1 MGLMKKKNVQE
12 AARTGSSGSA
22 VQQDFGWKGYLLYYL
37 GYTVLFGVMAAAVFV
52 WLYLKKRR
60 FVWQTDGVNQHY
72 YGLLYFSKWGK
83 EVLRN
88 FRQTGTLRLPT
99 FTLRMGYGGDL
110 YTTLAYYV
118 IGDPFSLPAVFVPEK
133 YLIHFH
139 DLMLLVRFWLAGI
152 TFSAYNFFMGRKKR
166 LGVLAGS
173 LIYIF
178 NGFTMSGMRHHYFLN
193 PFVFFPL
200 LLIGCELYFRK
211 RKPWLFLVMVFVTAV
226 SNFYF
231 FYMMVIMT
239 VLYAVWR
246 SIRIH
251 GIRHF
256 GAVLLDGISFLWYG
270 LIGTLLSSFIFLP
283 IVLRFLQDP
292 RTEDTKQ
299 IPLFWP
305 LWYYR
310 NFIDCFLSNGTSA
323 LSESWTYM
331 GFGAVALLGVLFI
344 FAQRKRHFDL
354 KAAFVGLTLLLMTP
368 MAGYVMNGFS
378 YPANR
383 WMWAYALLVGTMTAT
398 AVPELAEAGWKKLT
412 AGLLLFTAA
421 ILVCVCWEY
430 TFSRSSSQSV
440 ILGFLG
446 LSTVLAGRVVLLE
459 KEREKPESPDL
470 SGLRKKISVR
480 VQAVI
485 VLCAMLSIASAAYY
499 DYAPRRSAKV
509 FEYLSRAQIETNTA
523 KDSKAVSELID
534 GQLLKAEADENGKV
548 PFYRYT
554 TYNPEN
560 NTSLLYGVSNTQ
572 YYWSLSDP
580 SVSQFLNETG
590 QLNRM
595 IHLYD
600 TLDDRTALNEI
611 AGIRYFLGNDQ
622 EGTPY
627 GYEKIEGLSYDNND
641 IWPDNKDLDR
651 YSCEFYENRY
661 ALPIGFT
668 TDRWISRQDYD
679 KMSIPERQQAL
690 MQGILLEK
698 DPGEAFTQMKSPG
711 GETAGTAAGNTLVF
725 TDKSIPVQIEF
736 KGETV
741 PVESGKKITL
751 ECTVADEIATV
762 RFAGMKNCET
772 GLYLRG
778 LEYSS
783 PAGDTKTT
791 KMLIPVTGY
800 MGETTAASKQVG
812 YTTAEDPWTTGRRD
826 FLVNMRY
833 QSQPLDHIEI
843 MLPSEGTYTFDSIE
857 VVCQPMTG
865 YAAQAKALR
874 ASSLTDLNIHEMGGS
889 SATDRITGHI
899 ELTSP
904 QILCIQ
910 IPRTAGWDAY
920 VDGERAELLQADT
933 MFSALLIPEG
943 SHDIELRYQTPGLR
957 LGVVVS
963 LGTLLLL
970 ALFIVIYT
978 IVSAILRGRDRRLA
992 AIPAGTFEAVEDPQ
1006 SAGDAPETADTA
1018 DTAYTADNNDAAD
1031 AAYTADNDNAADAAD
1046 TANTADNDAEDAAY
1060 TADNDSAD
1068 TADTAD
1074 SIRLQNEENTVD
1086 AEETEA
1092 AENTEET
1099 TEPEETEE
1107 SEESGNLSGGQ

>member
-1 MGLMKKKNVQE
+1 MAFWNKSKGHEN
-12 AARTGSSGSA
+12 SGGEETAKQGVS
-22 VQQDFGWKGYLLYYL
+22 WKEYLLYYL
-37 GYTVLFGVMAAAVFV
+37 IYTVCFVVMTAAVFV

-88 FRQTGTLRLPT
+88 FRETGALRFPT
-99 FTLRMGYGGDL
+99 FSLRMGYGGDL

-118 IGDPFSLPAVFVPEK
+118 IGDPFSLPAIFVPEK

-139 DLMLLVRFWLAGI
+139 DLMLLARFWLAGV
-152 TFSAYNFFMGRKKR
+152 TFSAYNFFMGRKSR
-166 LGVLAGS
+166 IGVLAGA

-246 SIRIH
+246 SVRIH
-251 GIRHF
+251 GLRHF
-256 GAVLLDGISFLWYG
+256 GAVILDGISFVWYG

-292 RTEDTKQ
+292 RTSDTKQ

-310 NFIDCFLSNGTSA
+310 NFIDCFLSNGTTA

-331 GFGAVALLGVLFI
+331 GFGAVALLGVVFI
-344 FAQRKRHFDL
+344 FTQRKKHFDL
-354 KAAFVGLTLLLMTP
+354 KAAFIGLTLLLMTP
-368 MAGYVMNGFS
+368 LAGYVMNGFS

-398 AVPELAEAGWKKLT
+398 ALPELAEAGWKKLT
-412 AGLLLFTAA
+412 AGLLLFTAVV
-421 ILVCVCWEY
+421 LVCVCWEY

-440 ILGFLG
+440 ILGLLG
-446 LSTVLAGRVVLLE
+446 MSAALIGRLVLLE
-459 KEREKPESPDL
+459 KEREQLVNGTSTVSADNGTDKALSPEPESGAAGQDETL
-470 SGLRKKISVR
+470 NLNGLKKKISMR

-509 FEYLSRAQIETNTA
+509 FEYLSRAQIDTYTA
-523 KDSKAVSELID
+523 KDSKAASDLID

-560 NTSLLYGVSNTQ
+560 NTSILYGVSNTQ

-600 TLDDRTALNEI
+600 TLDERTFLNEI
-611 AGIRYFLGNDQ
+611 AGIRYFLGND
-622 EGTPY
+622 EDGVPY
-627 GYEKIEGLSYDNND
+627 GYEKKEGLSYNNND
-641 IWPDNKDLDR
+641 IWPDNADLER
-651 YSCEFYENRY
+651 YSCEVYENKY
-661 ALPIGFT
+661 ALPFGFT
-668 TDRWISRQDYD
+668 TSQWISRQDYD
-679 KMSIPERQQAL
+679 KMDIPERQQAL
-690 MQGILLEK
+690 MQGIVMEI
-698 DPGEAFTQMKSPG
+698 DPGEGFTQIKPASA
-711 GETAGTAAGNTLVF
+711 EAAGAAAGNNLVF
-725 TDKSIPVQIEF
+725 TDKSVPFQIEYA
-736 KGETV
+736 GETV
-741 PVESGKKITL
+741 PVESGKKLTF
-751 ECTVADEIATV
+751 ESTAGGEVV
-762 RFAGMKNCET
+762 RLSFAGMQNCET
-772 GLYLRG
+772 ALYIRG
-778 LEYSS
+778 LEYTS
-783 PAGDTKTT
+783 PPGESKTT
-791 KMLIPVTGY
+791 KLLIPVTGY
-800 MGETTAASKQVG
+800 IGEETAASKQIG
-812 YTTAEDPWTTGRRD
+812 YTTSEDPWTTGRRD
-826 FLVNMRY
+826 FLVNMLY
-833 QSQPLDHIEI
+833 QDQPLDRIE
-843 MLPSEGTYTFDSIE
+843 LVLYAPGTYTFDSIE

-865 YAAQAKALR
+865 YAEQAEALR
-874 ASSLTDLNIHEMGGS
+874 ASSLTDLDIHEMGNS

-899 ELTSP
+899 EAASP
-904 QILCIQ
+904 QILCLQ
-910 IPRTAGWDAY
+910 IPRTAGWAAY
-920 VDGERAELLQADT
+920 VDGNRVEILQADT
-933 MFSALLIPEG
+933 MFSALLVPEG

-957 LGVVVS
+957 FGAAVS
-963 LGTLLLL
+963 LGTLVLLV
-970 ALFIVIYT
+970 LFILIYT
-978 IVSAILRGRDRRLA
+978 IVSAVLHRREKRLA
-992 AIPAGTFEAVEDPQ
+992 SIPVGTFEQVE
-1006 SAGDAPETADTA
+1006 SKESTG
-1018 DTAYTADNNDAAD
+1018 NV
-1031 AAYTADNDNAADAAD
+1031 
-1046 TANTADNDAEDAAY
+1046 
-1060 TADNDSAD
+1060 
-1068 TADTAD
+1068 
-1074 SIRLQNEENTVD
+1074 ENTD
-1086 AEETEA
+1086 HEKDK
-1092 AENTEET
+1092 
-1099 TEPEETEE
+1099 
-1107 SEESGNLSGGQ
+1107 